1 MSTLVIFCL
10 IGACGIGAQWIA
22 WRWKIPAIVVMLAVG
37 VLIGPA
43 TDVLKPQAVF
53 GDLLEP
59 IVAAAVA
66 LILFE
71 GGLSLHFARLVDAE
85 KSVKRLVTVG
95 GPLVWGLA
103 TLCGHYIGGL
113 SWASAAVLG
122 GILIVTGPTVI
133 IPLLRQASLKRRPA
147 EILRWE
153 AIVND
158 PVGALAAVL
167 AFELAIATYSSQSLS
182 ATLGHMALGTAVA
195 IAIGYLGAWLLLL
208 ALRKGHIPEYL
219 KVPVM
224 IVAVLITYT
233 LPNSLLHESGLL
245 AVTVMG
251 VVLGNSTVA
260 SLDEIRRFKE
270 NITVLLVSAVFI
282 LLAADVDLGTLMSLS
297 WREIAFVLMVL
308 LVVRPL
314 AVFVSLIGTGL
325 PLSEKLIVGWIG
337 PRGVVAVAIA
347 GLFGSRMVELGIED
361 AAILPPLAFAIV
373 AVTVV
378 FHGFSLEPLSR
389 HFKLRSTTT
398 RGLLIVGANPFSRK
412 LAEAIQ
418 STGRPVMIADRNW
431 RRIRSVR
438 GYDIP
443 CYFGE
448 ILSEEA
454 ELDIEMNQFDSVA
467 ALTDND
473 DYNALVCINYGPEF
487 GRHRVFQFA
496 PSGNGDIG
504 DSVHKTHEALG
515 GYHFGN
521 NLDYDTAIERVNAGW
536 CLRLTRLSEEY
547 SFNDYRRDN
556 PEAQVISAYGQD
568 GSVRVMTRDTRFAA
582 DSNETLLALTPD
594 DTSEDR
600 ARRHASRRKARQ
612 ASSDSDESSTD
623 DTESNG

>member
-1 MSTLVIFCL
+1 MTTLVIFCL

-22 WRWKIPAIVVMLAVG
+22 WRWKIPAIVVMLVVG
-37 VLIGPA
+37 VLIGP
-43 TDVLKPQAVF
+43 TTGILQPQAVF

-59 IVAAAVA
+59 LIATAVA

-71 GGLSLHFARLVDAE
+71 GGLTLHFARLADAE
-85 KSVKRLVTVG
+85 TAVRRLVIIG

-113 SWASAAVLG
+113 SWASSAVLG

-167 AFELAIATYSSQSLS
+167 AFELTIVAYSAHSLS
-182 ATLGHMALGTAVA
+182 ITLGHMALGIVLS
-195 IAIGYLGAWLLLL
+195 IGIGYLGAWLLIL

-224 IVAVLITYT
+224 IVAVLIIYT

-251 VVLGNSTVA
+251 MVLGNSSVA

-282 LLAADVDLGTLMSLS
+282 LLAADVDLATLTSLG
-297 WREIAFVLMVL
+297 WREIVFVLMVL
-308 LVVRPL
+308 FVVRPL
-314 AVFVSLIGTGL
+314 AVFLSLIGTGL

-347 GLFGSRMVELGIED
+347 GLFGNRLVELGVED

-389 HFKLRSTTT
+389 HFQLKSTATK
-398 RGLLIVGANPFSRK
+398 GLLIVGANPFSRK
-412 LAEAIQ
+412 LAETIQ

-431 RRIRSVR
+431 KRIRSVR
-438 GYDIP
+438 GHDIP

-454 ELDIEMNQFDSVA
+454 ELDIEMNQFDSVV

-473 DYNALVCINYGPEF
+473 DYNALVCVNYGPEF
-487 GRHRVFQFA
+487 GRHRVFQFT
-496 PSGNGDIG
+496 PSRSGNIG
-504 DSVHKTHEALG
+504 DSAHKAPETLG
-515 GYHFGN
+515 GYYFGN
-521 NLDYDTAIERVNAGW
+521 NLDYDTAIEHINAGW
-536 CLRLTRLSEEY
+536 CLRLTRLSKEY
-547 SFNDYRRDN
+547 TFDDYRHDN
-556 PEAQVISAYGQD
+556 PEARVISAYSEN
-568 GSVRVMTRDTRFAA
+568 GSVRVMTRDTRFEA
-582 DSNETLLALTPD
+582 DSDETLLALVPD
-594 DTSEDR
+594 DTSEDK
-600 ARRHASRRKARQ
+600 ARRHAARKGEKPPANTDSTQ
-612 ASSDSDESSTD
+612 A
-623 DTESNG
+623 DT